1 MSGRLDH
8 DGAAM
13 TALWSDLVAVRSA
26 LASTTDD
33 AAALADAVGH
43 SALSA
48 RVRAFSTTWDDLR
61 DDLAESVG
69 DLAEAALQIDDAF
82 GATDADL
89 QASLLG
95 ADR

>member
-1 MSGRLDH
+1 
-8 DGAAM
+8 M

-43 SALSA
+43 SALAA
-48 RVRAFSTTWDDLR
+48 RVREFSTTWDDLR